1 MSIDF
6 NRINLAALQD
16 MEGLCGI
23 LFPDGKRTGQ
33 EWCVGNLDGELG
45 SSLQVNLRSGIWRDF
60 SADEGGADPISLV
73 AARYGISQGDAAKKL
88 DSMLNAG
95 GVRLAPLKK
104 KPTERYQRPQFI
116 YAPKAPT
123 DKDLFH
129 PELGTPSQHWTY
141 RSADGQIIGLVVRFD
156 LPNGEKTIR
165 PRIWSGKNWEWKGF
179 PHPRPLFGLDELKK
193 RPDATVL
200 VVEGEKAAEAGA
212 SVFQDLVVIT
222 WPGGSKAVSK
232 ADWTP
237 LRGRRVIVW
246 PDADDTGRAAMS
258 EIAEVLGKIEAIDT
272 SDFPN
277 KWDLADPLPEGWT
290 HEKLRQKI
298 EGSTLVSGKR
308 SGANLALPERGEFPF
323 DAFPPVLRD
332 YASSL
337 ASVRKVPVELPLLC
351 CLGAVGG
358 AMGKGWELHGAVNGQ
373 KNRANI
379 YLVLALPPGAGKGI
393 ANLIIK
399 PICDCEQSRTDQW
412 NSVDKPRLEAE
423 RHLADLEVKR
433 LSRTRKDEPFDKQAL
448 IEAKREL
455 REAEVRLAY
464 SPALIGGNATTS
476 GLAREL
482 TRVTAETLFICS
494 AEGGEVVRVMLGSY
508 RQDGGD
514 FELWLNGY
522 SGEGYKQTRGSQTS
536 GAPDIVYLK
545 DICLSC
551 LLMVQPFV
559 MGEVLTSKEARERGL
574 VTRILPVRLDVPP
587 TLDDGLVRHL
597 AEGVEECWRHSIQLI
612 LSRRFSKDAPCRIE
626 CSEEA
631 RDLLTKHHNEAQTW
645 VMGDLADCRVDLS
658 RWRENALRIAIILA
672 VAEDPET
679 TVLTADVAA
688 RAIRIH
694 RWIAL
699 GALQETA
706 LDRDEQVNARA
717 NKLAEIL
724 SQCGGSRLI
733 SELWNLNKFPL
744 NELNQLKTY
753 FPQRFEMEIIT
764 NGGRPGQ
771 WVRLLDE

>member
-1 MSIDF
+1 LEHKGWAAFDGAKSLTVFNTDARRNGYTVMSIDF

-23 LFPDGKRTGQ
+23 LFPNGKRTGQ
-33 EWCVGNLDGELG
+33 EWCVGNLEGEPG
-45 SSLQVNLRSGIWRDF
+45 SSLQVNLRSGIWKDF

-88 DSMLNAG
+88 DSMLNSG
-95 GVRLAPLKK
+95 GVQLAPLKK
-104 KPTERYQRPQFI
+104 KPTENYQRPQFI
-116 YAPKAPT
+116 YAPKEPT
-123 DKDLFH
+123 DKDLIH

-141 RSADGQIIGLVVRFD
+141 KSASGQIIGLVVRFD

-165 PRIWSGKNWEWKGF
+165 SRIWNGKNWEWKGF

-193 RPDATVL
+193 RPGATVL
-200 VVEGEKAAEAGA
+200 VVEGEKTAVAGA
-212 SVFQDLVVIT
+212 SVVPEFVVIT
-222 WPGGSKAVSK
+222 WPGGSKAVSR

-237 LRGRRVIVW
+237 LNGRRVIVW
-246 PDADDTGRAAMS
+246 PDADDTGRDAMK
-258 EIAEVLGKIEAIDT
+258 EIADALGQIETVDT
-272 SDFPN
+272 SELPN

-308 SGANLALPERGEFPF
+308 SGSKLALPERGEFPL

-337 ASVRKVPVELPLLC
+337 ASVRNIPVELPLLC
-351 CLGAVGG
+351 CLGTVSG
-358 AMGKGWELHGAVNGQ
+358 AMGKGWELHGAVNDQ
-373 KNRANI
+373 KNRGNI
-379 YLVLALPPGAGKGI
+379 FLILGLPPGTGKGV

-399 PICDCEQSRTDQW
+399 PIREYERYLTEQW
-412 NSVDKPRLEAE
+412 NTSERPKLEAE
-423 RHLADLEVKR
+423 REIAHAKVKR
-433 LSRTRKDEPFDKQAL
+433 FLRPSKGVPFDRQSL
-448 IEAKREL
+448 IEAKKEL
-455 REAEVRLAY
+455 CEAENRLAY

-482 TRVTAETLFICS
+482 TRVTAETLFVCS
-494 AEGGEVVRVMLGSY
+494 AEGGEIVRVMLGSY

-536 GAPDIVYLK
+536 GTPDIVSLT

-551 LLMVQPFV
+551 LLMVQPSV
-559 MGEVLTSKEARERGL
+559 MAEVLASKEARERGL
-574 VTRILPVRLDVPP
+574 ITRILPVRLDVPP
-587 TLDDGLVRHL
+587 TLDDGVTLQL
-597 AEGVEECWRHSIQLI
+597 KEGVEERWHGLGIGI
-612 LSRRFSKDAPCRIE
+612 LRLRFSKEAPRRVS

-631 RDLLTKHHNEAQTW
+631 RVLLTKHHNEAQSW

-658 RWRENALRIAIILA
+658 RWRENALRIALIFA
-672 VAEDPET
+672 VAEDPGT
-679 TVLTADVAA
+679 TVLTRDVAE
-688 RAIRIH
+688 RAIQLH

-706 LDRDEQVNARA
+706 LDRDGQLDARA
-717 NKLAEIL
+717 DKLV
-724 SQCGGSRLI
+724 
-733 SELWNLNKFPL
+733 
-744 NELNQLKTY
+744 Y
-753 FPQRFEMEIIT
+753 
-764 NGGRPGQ
+764 
-771 WVRLLDE
+771 